1 MTYSFIQH
9 IGFLLFALVVFI
21 ACQDPSTDSSQDT
34 EVICGG
40 FLIFDSASSDLKKR
54 IQYGQITVQ
63 SFTTEMVLKESVNLA
78 NSGYYFFPV
87 DSNEPFILK
96 IEKQIYETTVDLS
109 DEREISNGVKTL
121 LIDIEKSKKNTG
133 NNLNY
138 TIYSPLFLF
147 IMILAILKWDITV
160 VILNDYILYPIQVV
174 LVALGLQ
181 KKDIFKYLIYQIL

>member
-1 MTYSFIQH
+1 MIEK
-9 IGFLLFALVVFI
+9 I
-21 ACQDPSTDSSQDT
+21 
-34 EVICGG
+34 
-40 FLIFDSASSDLKKR
+40 
-54 IQYGQITVQ
+54 
-63 SFTTEMVLKESVNLA
+63 N
-78 NSGYYFFPV
+78 N
-87 DSNEPFILK
+87 
-96 IEKQIYETTVDLS
+96 IEKQLYETTVDLS

-174 LVALGLQ
+174 LVTLGLQ
-181 KKDIFKYLIYQIL
+181 KIDIFKYLIYQIL

>member
-1 MTYSFIQH
+1 MSYSFIQH

-40 FLIFDSASSDLKKR
+40 FLIFDSASSDLKKQ

-109 DEREISNGVKTL
+109 DERDISNGVKTL
-121 LIDIEKSKKNTG
+121 LVDIEKSKKNTG
-133 NNLNY
+133 DNLNY

-147 IMILAILKWDITV
+147 IMILAILKWDITLI
-160 VILNDYILYPIQVV
+160 ILNDYILYPIQVV
-174 LVALGLQ
+174 LVTLGLQ
-181 KKDIFKYLIYQIL
+181 KKRKIN